1 MLSDCLVDQLRLQ
14 IGIFV
19 ISALNELIILE
30 KRAARVVFFWYLLF
44 RVEDKQADFDTGLLP
59 SFDLSDLLKHKLSK
73 QHFISTLKHV
83 YFLVRIC
90 IWLSMIVLFI
100 SLEIKMTNS
109 NCTEFLLKN
118 SWFHFSMNS
127 TKLQST

>member
-14 IGIFV
+14 IGIFI
-19 ISALNELIILE
+19 ISALNKLVILE
-30 KRAARVVFFWYLLF
+30 KRAAGIFFFWYLLL
-44 RVEDKQADFDTGLLP
+44 RVEDKQSDFDAGFLP
-59 SFDLSDLLKHKLSK
+59 PFDFSDLLKHKLPE
-73 QHFISTLKHV
+73 QYFISALQHM
-83 YFLVRIC
+83 YFFVRIW
-90 IWLSMIVLFI
+90 IWLSMMVLFI

-109 NCTEFLLKN
+109 SCTEFLLKN